1 MVKKS
6 GPNQSS
12 EPLNTELARSRE
24 RVARDL
30 RGLRYEM
37 DVPGKM
43 RRSFQEQTI
52 VWVAAA
58 AVLGTVLVVLPRAR
72 KKISVG
78 ASGSDKPAK
87 KLIETGFLLGA
98 LKIAA
103 TLLRPALISFVRQK
117 MTGGGGASRPF
128 AKW

>member
-6 GPNQSS
+6 RPNQSS

-43 RRSFQEQTI
+43 RRSFREQTI

-58 AVLGTVLVVLPRAR
+58 AVLGTILVVLPRAR
-72 KKISVG
+72 KKISVA
-78 ASGSDKPAK
+78 ASDPDKPAK

-103 TLLRPALISFVRQK
+103 TLCDPL
-117 MTGGGGASRPF
+117 
-128 AKW
+128 